1 MVAKTYAGPSVMAE
15 SPTNWISS
23 AALFSGAF
31 AQTGIMK
38 SWCLGEA
45 VRDVLSLREYM
56 VDGIEK

>member
-1 MVAKTYAGPSVMAE
+1 MAE